1 MSFFKRERPKAGPTL
16 ETNASA
22 TADTEIVE
30 AVPASA
36 GAQESFEREALPAAE
51 RNKPKS
57 QWSPAAKW
65 FFNDIFYI
73 AMLLLA
79 VAGVMFRLSVDYWII
94 ITPIFALISIIE
106 GWSHFATQNDR
117 LGFVFRIAAIWF
129 AVALSIYVFDN
140 TSVKGVMTPNATSLA
155 IITLLALGTFVAG
168 VQAHVWQIC
177 AVGGL
182 LFVSVPGVGWLEES
196 PLLIMGVMVLLI
208 MFGAVAWR
216 IEESRVSTARD
227 S

>member
-1 MSFFKRERPKAGPTL
+1 
-16 ETNASA
+16 
-22 TADTEIVE
+22 
-30 AVPASA
+30 
-36 GAQESFEREALPAAE
+36 
-51 RNKPKS
+51 
-57 QWSPAAKW
+57 
-65 FFNDIFYI
+65 
-73 AMLLLA
+73 MLLLA

-106 GWSHFATQNDR
+106 GWSHFATQNDK